1 MLQKSQT
8 KSRLPSMAKA
18 RAKVKARASAL
29 LVVKKGITKPN
40 APNDGMYQKRCLAIG
55 GTRCRS
61 IKEKAKA
68 KQTPAKAKEKVVGKA
83 ARERAKD

>member
-1 MLQKSQT
+1 MQTSQK
-8 KSRLPSMAKA
+8 KSRLPSRAKA

-29 LVVKKGITKPN
+29 FVVKKGITRPN
-40 APNDGMYQKRCLAIG
+40 APNDGMCQKRCLAIAA
-55 GTRCRS
+55 TRCRS

-68 KQTPAKAKEKVVGKA
+68 KQTPAKAKEKLVGKP